1 MPVALAVS
9 MSNNLSFSFY
19 HINYMNI
26 FEIAV
31 PYIPWWAIIVLI
43 NIVLESIWPTVLS
56 FLQQMGV
63 ICCLA
68 VSYKNKKEIYTFL
81 FLPLTL
87 LVLCAESKIRKRGVG
102 FFIFFFFPTRNQ
114 QYVFC
119 KNVGWEGK
127 SWRTSHLL
135 DTFKIFSLTIFHK
148 LRVHAH
154 SWERFFSVLFI
165 LHPWNIR
172 LGLT

>member
-102 FFIFFFFPTRNQ
+102 FFIFFFF
-114 QYVFC
+114 
-119 KNVGWEGK
+119 
-127 SWRTSHLL
+127 LL
-135 DTFKIFSLTIFHK
+135 EISNM
-148 LRVHAH
+148 
-154 SWERFFSVLFI
+154 FSVKMLDGKGKAEE
-165 LHPWNIR
+165 P
-172 LGLT
+172 LTCWTHSKFFHWPSSIN